1 MLTVAGDSCMIMII
15 FLSGGFVLGNP
26 YLGTLKREDCE
37 LLKMTGLVWVWGVS
51 HPQRMLFR
59 DQVRPT

>member
-1 MLTVAGDSCMIMII
+1 MIMII